1 MRFKTPIF
9 WLIFLLAATLSNA
22 SAEPEKTNMPLDNLR
37 ITTHAGQTIDLQ
49 VSFAISPEQ
58 QQRGLMYVEEM
69 AANYGMVFL
78 MQPPRQAHFWMRNTR
93 LPLDMIFIAPGGRIA
108 RIVTLYDTN
117 SDAVTSSQGL
127 VSAVLEIAADGAR
140 QLGIQTGDQVSHK
153 TVQF

>member
-69 AANYGMVFL
+69 PANYGMVFL

-108 RIVTLYDTN
+108 RIVTRYDTN